1 MMEAIFHLLEYR
13 IILLY
18 KENIDQSRYSN
29 RKYVT
34 ILNLKLLIVY
44 KNKND

>member
-1 MMEAIFHLLEYR
+1 MMEATFHLLEYR

-34 ILNLKLLIVY
+34 ILNLILLIVY
-44 KNKND
+44 RNKND